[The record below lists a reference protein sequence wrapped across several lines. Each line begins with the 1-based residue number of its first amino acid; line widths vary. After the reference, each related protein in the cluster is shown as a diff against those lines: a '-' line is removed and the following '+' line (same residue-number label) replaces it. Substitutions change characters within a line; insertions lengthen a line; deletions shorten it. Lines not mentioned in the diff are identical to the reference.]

1 MIVAMQDITNKGNDI
16 DFLTCW
22 DRYLLD
28 FDFDRLNP
36 TFDIK
41 TGLEAIPLQPGNC
54 LYVYI
59 HFYFANNVKLCFIYI
74 EFQSQIL
81 HMVL

>member
-1 MIVAMQDITNKGNDI
+1 MECFFDIHSGQQIVIVAMQDITNEDNNI

-36 TFDIK
+36 TFDLK
-41 TGLEAIPLQPGNC
+41 TGLKAIPLQHGNY
-54 LYVYI
+54 LYIYI
-59 HFYFANNVKLCFIYI
+59 YFYFANNIKSCFI
-74 EFQSQIL
+74 
-81 HMVL
+81 